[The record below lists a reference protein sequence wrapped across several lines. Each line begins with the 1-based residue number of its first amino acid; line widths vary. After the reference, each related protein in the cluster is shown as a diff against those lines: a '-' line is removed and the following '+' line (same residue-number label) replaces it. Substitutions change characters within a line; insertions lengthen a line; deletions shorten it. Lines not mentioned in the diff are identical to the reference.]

1 MIAAMDFKEFRRRV
15 LVPCALLTCLA
26 SAPDV
31 GAAEL
36 SVALEGGWRDL
47 TNAPDSSKAVFGET
61 GGPTFGGTVR
71 MDLGRSFFGA
81 VSGRYFAKEGERVA
95 LGPDDEVYPLGHPLT
110 LRMVPVYGTVG
121 YRFNFSDRLVPY
133 VGVGG
138 GVTLIHEESEIGGET
153 ESTDATKPT
162 GVGLV
167 GVEYGGG
174 RFRVGG
180 ELGYMLVPDALGDE
194 GLADDFGETDLGGFS
209 AVFKVVISL

>member
-1 MIAAMDFKEFRRRV
+1 MIAAMDLKEFRRRV
-15 LVPCALLTCLA
+15 LVPFAVLTCVV
-26 SAPDV
+26 SAPV
-31 GAAEL
+31 VRAADL

-47 TNAPDSSKAVFGET
+47 TNAPDSSKAIFGET

-95 LGPDDEVYPLGHPLT
+95 LGPDDEVFPLGHPLT
-110 LRMVPVYGTVG
+110 LRMVPVYGTLG
-121 YRFNFSDRLVPY
+121 YRFNLSDRLVPY

-138 GVTLIHEESEIGGET
+138 GVTLIHEESEVGGET
-153 ESTDATKPT
+153 ESTDTTKPT
-162 GVGLV
+162 GVGVV
-167 GVEYGGG
+167 GVEFGGE

-180 ELGYMLVPDALGDE
+180 ELGYMLVPDALGDDGVGNE
-194 GLADDFGETDLGGFS
+194 FGETDLGGFS